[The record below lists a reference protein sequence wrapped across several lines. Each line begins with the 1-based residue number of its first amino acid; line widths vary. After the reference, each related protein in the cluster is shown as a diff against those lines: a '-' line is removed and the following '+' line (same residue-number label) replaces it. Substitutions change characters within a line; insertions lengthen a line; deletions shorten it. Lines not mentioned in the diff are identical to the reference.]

1 MFTYFL
7 TEKGWTL

>member
-7 TEKGWTL
+7 TEKVWTL